1 MRAGVRGGGEGGGE
15 GDWEAALAAAVADG
29 AEGRGAADPLM
40 GLTAPGPVTPEE
52 RGDTELLGELLRS
65 GDAVGSRVAELVA
78 EGRLDAATIRRF
90 GAWAREARTR
100 VETVAG
106 AAAGPAGGAGGAVGG
121 STAYEVQARRRA
133 AAALGRLYQRMEY
146 AWGLH
151 HAPPPVR
158 LLSRALEVLDAAEAQ
173 AGPEVGAVACASTA
187 EAAAAGDVDS
197 SGPEAAVRAE
207 LQRAFTNP
215 TAGLDVFEAAE
226 SVAEAAGRNPPV
238 SVTPPGGGGAEIDPP
253 GQRLGSALRD
263 FCTPDQLADVLEQ
276 RLQGVDDAARDL
288 EREEAAAAA
297 AVAGAAEGS
306 EDWVRAVARS
316 RDLEEVRADLL
327 RISGQLDLLHEV
339 TCEYLGRLHM

>member
-1 MRAGVRGGGEGGGE
+1 
-15 GDWEAALAAAVADG
+15 
-29 AEGRGAADPLM
+29 
-40 GLTAPGPVTPEE
+40 
-52 RGDTELLGELLRS
+52 
-65 GDAVGSRVAELVA
+65 
-78 EGRLDAATIRRF
+78 
-90 GAWAREARTR
+90 
-100 VETVAG
+100 
-106 AAAGPAGGAGGAVGG
+106 
-121 STAYEVQARRRA
+121 
-133 AAALGRLYQRMEY
+133 MEY

-158 LLSRALEVLDAAEAQ
+158 LLSRALEVLDTAEAQ

-187 EAAAAGDVDS
+187 EAAAAGDVDP

-226 SVAEAAGRNPPV
+226 SVVEAAGRTPPV
-238 SVTPPGGGGAEIDPP
+238 SAPPPGGGGAEVEPP

-263 FCTPDQLADVLEQ
+263 FCTPDQFADVLEQ

-306 EDWVRAVARS
+306 EGWVRAVARS